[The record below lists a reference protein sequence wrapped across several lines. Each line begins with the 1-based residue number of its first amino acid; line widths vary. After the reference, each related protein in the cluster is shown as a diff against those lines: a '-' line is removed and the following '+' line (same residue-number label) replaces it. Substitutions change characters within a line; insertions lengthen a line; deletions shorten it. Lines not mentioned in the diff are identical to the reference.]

1 MIYTLPSTFHLID
14 TVDWR
19 KREISTL
26 HISALIIETDPV
38 YRCNF
43 FLTPF
48 LVSAHR
54 KRIGHWLFWTLMICF
69 YFPDRYGFISVRSMQ
84 MPCCFTS
91 FFKKTFFILL
101 VFIFWPHHIVCG
113 ILVPWP
119 RIKPMPPALETWS
132 LNHWIARE
140 VLFYFLDSHAFYSYV

>member
-1 MIYTLPSTFHLID
+1 MDSFHLEHKMISVINTPFHKDINPFNFILWFIVCQAPLTLFHLID

-26 HISALIIETDPV
+26 HISALILETDPV
-38 YRCNF
+38 YRSNF

-54 KRIGHWLFWTLMICF
+54 KRIGHWHFWMLMICF

-91 FFKKTFFILL
+91 FFKKHFLYYWFLFFG
-101 VFIFWPHHIVCG
+101 H
-113 ILVPWP
+113 
-119 RIKPMPPALETWS
+119 TT
-132 LNHWIARE
+132 
-140 VLFYFLDSHAFYSYV
+140 